1 MIFLM
6 QKRKFIIKRL
16 EETICFNKEE
26 EISIVVTL
34 MQFFL
39 LFCFTQLSDYSF
51 WGLVHQKD
59 DYILHCDQTK
69 SNDYHTYFKQF
80 FIRF

>member
-1 MIFLM
+1 MAKITCISIQMIFLM

-16 EETICFNKEE
+16 EETIRFNKEE

-51 WGLVHQKD
+51 WGLVHQKR
-59 DYILHCDQTK
+59 LHIIVI
-69 SNDYHTYFKQF
+69 KQ
-80 FIRF
+80 I